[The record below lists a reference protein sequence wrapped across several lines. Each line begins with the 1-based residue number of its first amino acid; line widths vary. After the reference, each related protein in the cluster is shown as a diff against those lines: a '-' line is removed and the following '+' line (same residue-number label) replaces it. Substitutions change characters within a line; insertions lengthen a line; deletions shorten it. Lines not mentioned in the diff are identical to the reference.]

1 MMVDEAFVPI
11 EDIAKHFAVS
21 ISTVRAWIRQ
31 DLIPALKLGGVY
43 RFKISEV
50 EEAMRKLSGGKL
62 VKEEKDG
69 SLTVTADSNAT
80 QLSFNFNP
88 DEDI

>member
-1 MMVDEAFVPI
+1 MGEEAFVPI
-11 EDIAKHFAVS
+11 EVLAKYFAVS

-31 DLIPALKLGGVY
+31 DLIPSLKIGGVY

-50 EEAMRKLSGGKL
+50 EQALRKLSGGQL
-62 VKEEKDG
+62 VKEEADG
-69 SLTVTADSNAT
+69 SLTVQADPNDT
-80 QLSFNFNP
+80 QLTLNFNP

>member
-1 MMVDEAFVPI
+1 MVDEAFVPI
-11 EDIAKHFAVS
+11 EDIAKHFSVS

-31 DLIPALKLGGVY
+31 NLIPSLKLGGVY

-62 VKEEKDG
+62 IREEKDG
-69 SLTVTADSNAT
+69 SLTVTADSNAA

-88 DEDI
+88 DDDI

>member
-1 MMVDEAFVPI
+1 MVDEAFVPI

-43 RFKISEV
+43 RFKVSEV

-62 VKEEKDG
+62 VSHRQVFLLASWPNHHG
-69 SLTVTADSNAT
+69 
-80 QLSFNFNP
+80 
-88 DEDI
+88 

>member
-1 MMVDEAFVPI
+1 MVEEAFVPI
-11 EDIAKHFAVS
+11 EDIAKHFSVS
-21 ISTVRAWIRQ
+21 VSTVRSWIRQ

-50 EEAMRKLSGGKL
+50 EQALRKLSGGQL
-62 VKEEKDG
+62 VKEEADG
-69 SLTVTADSNAT
+69 SLTVQADPNDT
-80 QLSFNFNP
+80 LLTLNFNP

>member
-1 MMVDEAFVPI
+1 MVDEAFVPI
-11 EDIAKHFAVS
+11 EDVAKHFAVS

-31 DLIPALKLGGVY
+31 NLIPALKLGGVY

-50 EEAMRKLSGGKL
+50 EEAMRKLSGGTL
-62 VKEEKDG
+62 IREEKDG
-69 SLTVTADSNAT
+69 SLTVTADSNEA

>member
-1 MMVDEAFVPI
+1 MVEEAFVPI
-11 EDIAKHFAVS
+11 EDVAKHFAVS

-31 DLIPALKLGGVY
+31 NLIPALKLGGVY

-50 EEAMRKLSGGKL
+50 EEAMRKLSGGTL
-62 VKEEKDG
+62 VREEKDG
-69 SLTVTADSNAT
+69 SLTVTANNDEA

>member
-1 MMVDEAFVPI
+1 MVDEAFVPI

>member
-1 MMVDEAFVPI
+1 MVEEAFVPI
-11 EDIAKHFAVS
+11 EDVAKHFAVS

-31 DLIPALKLGGVY
+31 NLIPALKLGGVY

-50 EEAMRKLSGGKL
+50 EEAMRKLSGGTL
-62 VKEEKDG
+62 VREEKDG
-69 SLTVTADSNAT
+69 SLTVTANNNEA

>member
-1 MMVDEAFVPI
+1 MVDEAFVPI

-69 SLTVTADSNAT
+69 SLTVTADSNAA

>member
-1 MMVDEAFVPI
+1 MVDEAFVPI

-21 ISTVRAWIRQ
+21 VSTVRAWIRQ
-31 DLIPALKLGGVY
+31 DLVPALKIGGVY

-50 EEAMRKLSGGKL
+50 EQAIRKLSGGEL
-62 VKEEKDG
+62 VREEADG
-69 SLTVTADSNAT
+69 SLTVNAPADSA
-80 QLSFNFNP
+80 QMALNFNP

>member
-1 MMVDEAFVPI
+1 MAEELFVPI
-11 EDIAKHFAVS
+11 EDVAKHFSVS
-21 ISTVRAWIRQ
+21 ISTVRTWIRS

-50 EEAMRKLSGGKL
+50 EEALRKLSGGQL
-62 VKEEKDG
+62 VKEEADG
-69 SLTVTADSNAT
+69 SLTVQADPNDS
-80 QLSFNFNP
+80 QMVLNFNP

>member
-1 MMVDEAFVPI
+1 MVDEAFVPI
-11 EDIAKHFAVS
+11 EDVAKHFAVS

-31 DLIPALKLGGVY
+31 DLIPSLKLGGVY

-50 EEAMRKLSGGKL
+50 EDAMRKLRGGRL
-62 VKEEKDG
+62 IREEKDG
-69 SLTVTADSNAT
+69 SLTVTAEPNEA

-88 DEDI
+88 DDDI

>member
-1 MMVDEAFVPI
+1 MVEESYVPI
-11 EDIAKHFAVS
+11 EGLAKHFAVS
-21 ISTVRAWIRQ
+21 VSTVRAWIRQ

-50 EEAMRKLSGGKL
+50 EQALRKLSGGTL
-62 VKEEKDG
+62 VREEVDG
-69 SLTVTADSNAT
+69 SLTVAAPEGEA
-80 QLSFNFNP
+80 QMALNFNP

>member
-1 MMVDEAFVPI
+1 MVDEKFVPI
-11 EDIAKHFAVS
+11 EDIAKHFSVS

-31 DLIPALKLGGVY
+31 GLIPALKLGGVY
-43 RFKISEV
+43 RFKVSEV
-50 EEAMRKLSGGKL
+50 EEAMRKLSGGK
-62 VKEEKDG
+62 VIREEKDG
-69 SLTVTADSNAT
+69 SLTVTADSNGA